1 TNYKSWASCMEI
13 FLEMEDLWEVTTES
27 LPSRKKKGDDPMVDE
42 KYHKDREATFV
53 ICTSLPKD
61 QHQTLLLLQS
71 LDPAYQSYVSQWH
84 CRELETYNFDSAVQT
99 FIQAEDHLNHN
110 ESTPVALESAMKVTD

>member
-1 TNYKSWASCMEI
+1 MRNTQYDCTIPVFEETNYKSWASYMEI

-53 ICTSLPKD
+53 ICTSLPK
-61 QHQTLLLLQS
+61 
-71 LDPAYQSYVSQWH
+71 
-84 CRELETYNFDSAVQT
+84 VQT